1 MLLRSGKDL
10 SPQLDFNTCSK
21 KQTLY
26 IENRGLW
33 HPPMYMQVHEESYPS
48 LAKMNSLGFITVD
61 SVDYKGDVVDQIPS
75 TPESSQE
82 FNRTN
87 PLNAPLFSKTTLP
100 RTYGIHPSVSGF
112 MRPNTLLKIKN
123 KSNHLGASVGLIH
136 HIITEEE
143 VNPEDFKRIIMPL
156 NYYKDN
162 KRELSQCFI
171 RLYYDREF
179 INYYKKS
186 ICLHPDEDVEYVT
199 FIDMQNN
206 FNPNT
211 ERGLFTKIIKAM
223 ES

>member
-33 HPPMYMQVHEESYPS
+33 SPPVYMQVSEESYPS

-61 SVDYKGDVVDQIPS
+61 SVDYNGDVVYQA
-75 TPESSQE
+75 
-82 FNRTN
+82 N
-87 PLNAPLFSKTTLP
+87 LP
-100 RTYGIHPSVSGF
+100 ITIGIHPSVSGF
-112 MRPNTLLKIKN
+112 IRPKTLLKIKN
-123 KSNHLGASVGLIH
+123 KSNHLGASVCLIH
-136 HIITEEE
+136 HIITEKE
-143 VNPEDFKRIIMPL
+143 VNQEDFKRIIMPL

-186 ICLHPDEDVEYVT
+186 ICLHPDEEVEYVT

-206 FNPNT
+206 YNPNT
-211 ERGLFTKIIKAM
+211 KRGLFTEIIKAL
-223 ES
+223 ENI

>member
-10 SPQLDFNTCSK
+10 SPKLDFNTCSK

-33 HPPMYMQVHEESYPS
+33 SPPVYMQVSEESYPS

-61 SVDYKGDVVDQIPS
+61 SVDYKGDVVDQA
-75 TPESSQE
+75 
-82 FNRTN
+82 N
-87 PLNAPLFSKTTLP
+87 LP
-100 RTYGIHPSVSGF
+100 RTIGIHPSVSGF
-112 MRPNTLLKIKN
+112 IRPSTLLKIKN
-123 KSNHLGASVGLIH
+123 KSNHLGASVCLIH

-143 VNPEDFKRIIMPL
+143 VNQEDFKRIIMPL

-186 ICLHPDEDVEYVT
+186 ICLHPDEEVEYVT

-206 FNPNT
+206 YNPNT

-223 ES
+223 EN

>member
-61 SVDYKGDVVDQIPS
+61 SVDYKGDVVDQH
-75 TPESSQE
+75 
-82 FNRTN
+82 N
-87 PLNAPLFSKTTLP
+87 LP
-100 RTYGIHPSVSGF
+100 RTIGIHPSVSGF
-112 MRPNTLLKIKN
+112 MRPDTLLKIKN
-123 KSNHLGASVGLIH
+123 KSSHLGASICLIH
-136 HIITEEE
+136 HIITLEE
-143 VNPEDFKRIIMPL
+143 VNREDFNRIIMPL

-186 ICLHPDEDVEYVT
+186 ICLHPDEEVEYVT

-223 ES
+223 EN